1 MAHEDFAHL
10 TGDGSVAREIW
21 GQEHSI
27 KAETFR
33 SNSRHRR
40 TDSKLSGFVGSG
52 ADNGAT
58 TPPSDDD
65 RLAAQL
71 RIVALFDRRI
81 KGVHVDM
88 NDLANGQGV
97 QCPGVSKTLISFR
110 NSDEFMKTAKCPPL
124 IVANLLCAA
133 SMPSTKALPMPAGV
147 TKSSRDLDRKST
159 RMNSSHPSISY
170 AVFCLKIKRPGGI
183 TPGVGSGTTAPGGS
197 TAGVGAMSGP
207 LGKPGIVGATGS
219 AISGSKVNGGQG
231 VHPCRQ

>member
-40 TDSKLSGFVGSG
+40 TDSKLSCFIGSG

-71 RIVALFDRRI
+71 RIGALFDRRI

-97 QCPGVSKTLISFR
+97 QRSEER
-110 NSDEFMKTAKCPPL
+110 
-124 IVANLLCAA
+124 
-133 SMPSTKALPMPAGV
+133 
-147 TKSSRDLDRKST
+147 R
-159 RMNSSHPSISY
+159 
-170 AVFCLKIKRPGGI
+170 
-183 TPGVGSGTTAPGGS
+183 VGKERR
-197 TAGVGAMSGP
+197 
-207 LGKPGIVGATGS
+207 LGWWPK
-219 AISGSKVNGGQG
+219 K
-231 VHPCRQ
+231 

>member
-40 TDSKLSGFVGSG
+40 TDSKLSCFIGSG

-97 QCPGVSKTLISFR
+97 QCPGVSKALISFR

-124 IVANLLCAA
+124 IVANLLCGA

-147 TKSSRDLDRKST
+147 TKSSVPWRIPVCARNLITREEQMRRAPHAGWPFFVHQSPRLLIILQKNCKHRTKSG
-159 RMNSSHPSISY
+159 RYRH
-170 AVFCLKIKRPGGI
+170 CQR
-183 TPGVGSGTTAPGGS
+183 
-197 TAGVGAMSGP
+197 
-207 LGKPGIVGATGS
+207 
-219 AISGSKVNGGQG
+219 AIWVDDFL
-231 VHPCRQ
+231 

>member
-40 TDSKLSGFVGSG
+40 TDSKLSCFVGSG

-88 NDLANGQGV
+88 NDLAYSQSV
-97 QCPGVSKTLISFR
+97 QCLATSKALISFR
-110 NSDEFMKTAKCPPL
+110 NSDEFMEIGRHNP
-124 IVANLLCAA
+124 LCAA
-133 SMPSTKALPMPAGV
+133 STPSTKALTMLVGV
-147 TKSSRDLDRKST
+147 VKSSVPGMTKTS
-159 RMNSSHPSISY
+159 NSN
-170 AVFCLKIKRPGGI
+170 RP
-183 TPGVGSGTTAPGGS
+183 VSAMGGS
-197 TAGVGAMSGP
+197 ARDCGTSRSE
-207 LGKPGIVGATGS
+207 L
-219 AISGSKVNGGQG
+219 
-231 VHPCRQ
+231 RF

>member
-40 TDSKLSGFVGSG
+40 TDSKLSCFIGSG

-71 RIVALFDRRI
+71 SARSEEHTSELQSLRHLVCR
-81 KGVHVDM
+81 
-88 NDLANGQGV
+88 
-97 QCPGVSKTLISFR
+97 
-110 NSDEFMKTAKCPPL
+110 
-124 IVANLLCAA
+124 LLLE
-133 SMPSTKALPMPAGV
+133 K
-147 TKSSRDLDRKST
+147 KK
-159 RMNSSHPSISY
+159 
-170 AVFCLKIKRPGGI
+170 
-183 TPGVGSGTTAPGGS
+183 
-197 TAGVGAMSGP
+197 
-207 LGKPGIVGATGS
+207 
-219 AISGSKVNGGQG
+219 Q
-231 VHPCRQ
+231 